1 MEIYNSRG
9 APLQFMVDTSD
20 TLKRDVAKMWG
31 FKKMRLCYSLEVTKD
46 DLILQENRTIEICE
60 ANLEDEIYEN
70 LSKIYFDYYRNSHE
84 AINPVSASFKE
95 FKEILPEKIYYSREG
110 GMSFAIIQNNEIAYV

>member
-1 MEIYNSRG
+1 
-9 APLQFMVDTSD
+9 
-20 TLKRDVAKMWG
+20 
-31 FKKMRLCYSLEVTKD
+31 MRSCYSLEVTKD

>member
-1 MEIYNSRG
+1 MIRTWKNAFHNRNVYVDFEYEELKDKKTDPFLEIYNSYDV
-9 APLQFMVDTSD
+9 PLQFMVDSSD

-60 ANLEDEIYEN
+60 ANSEDEIYEDF
-70 LSKIYFDYYRNSHE
+70 SKIYFD
-84 AINPVSASFKE
+84 
-95 FKEILPEKIYYSREG
+95 
-110 GMSFAIIQNNEIAYV
+110 